1 MLGRDHFVEALEQRT
16 RIILKEG
23 QPGRH
28 KKNRVLSPIKITRL
42 AGFEP
47 APAAPEAAALSI
59 RL

>member
-1 MLGRDHFVEALEQRT
+1 LIF
-16 RIILKEG
+16 
-23 QPGRH
+23 
-28 KKNRVLSPIKITRL
+28 KKTRL